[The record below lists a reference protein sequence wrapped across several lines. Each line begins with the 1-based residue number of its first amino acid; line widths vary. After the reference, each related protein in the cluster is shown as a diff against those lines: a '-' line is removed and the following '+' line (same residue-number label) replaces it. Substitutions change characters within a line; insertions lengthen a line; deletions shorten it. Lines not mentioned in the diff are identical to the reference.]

1 MEPFFLLIT
10 TRGPIILNTIRAAR
24 KAMATRFEIILHS
37 HQRKDWLQSVAE
49 EILDE
54 IDRIESQ
61 LSRYMPTSQIA
72 RANRLAALQPVKLD
86 PQVFQLL
93 EDCIQW
99 HQQTRGAFDITAGPL
114 LKCWG
119 FTDGQYREPSR
130 DTIESTLEHVGIH
143 HIQLEPGS
151 HTISF
156 DTEGVTLDLGAV
168 GKGYAMERAKEI
180 LADYE
185 IESAI
190 LHGGT
195 STICAVG
202 TPPDD
207 VAWHVGI
214 VRPEKDL
221 ASPFADRSATAQPS
235 SVSDLL
241 TSVALTD
248 ASLSISAV
256 WGKSF
261 QSGDRTFGHI
271 IDPRNGYPV
280 SDQWL
285 TAIVHENA
293 LSSDV
298 LTTAMLV
305 DGTQLNENLSE
316 HLMGKQW
323 LMIQQGEEKDTY
335 EVVSQ
340 GMGHNPIQRSPTL
353 PESGEAP

>member
-1 MEPFFLLIT
+1 M
-10 TRGPIILNTIRAAR
+10 
-24 KAMATRFEIILHS
+24 
-37 HQRKDWLQSVAE
+37 
-49 EILDE
+49 
-54 IDRIESQ
+54 
-61 LSRYMPTSQIA
+61 
-72 RANRLAALQPVKLD
+72 
-86 PQVFQLL
+86 
-93 EDCIQW
+93 
-99 HQQTRGAFDITAGPL
+99 
-114 LKCWG
+114 
-119 FTDGQYREPSR
+119 
-130 DTIESTLEHVGIH
+130 
-143 HIQLEPGS
+143 
-151 HTISF
+151 
-156 DTEGVTLDLGAV
+156 DLGAV

-202 TPPDD
+202 TPPED

-235 SVSDLL
+235 NVSDLL
-241 TSVALTD
+241 TSVALTN

-305 DGTQLNENLSE
+305 DGTQLTENLSE

-323 LMIQQGEEKDTY
+323 LMIRQGEEKDTY

-353 PESGEAP
+353 PESGEAT

>member
-1 MEPFFLLIT
+1 M
-10 TRGPIILNTIRAAR
+10 
-24 KAMATRFEIILHS
+24 
-37 HQRKDWLQSVAE
+37 
-49 EILDE
+49 
-54 IDRIESQ
+54 
-61 LSRYMPTSQIA
+61 
-72 RANRLAALQPVKLD
+72 
-86 PQVFQLL
+86 
-93 EDCIQW
+93 
-99 HQQTRGAFDITAGPL
+99 
-114 LKCWG
+114 
-119 FTDGQYREPSR
+119 
-130 DTIESTLEHVGIH
+130 
-143 HIQLEPGS
+143 
-151 HTISF
+151 
-156 DTEGVTLDLGAV
+156 
-168 GKGYAMERAKEI
+168 
-180 LADYE
+180 
-185 IESAI
+185 
-190 LHGGT
+190 
-195 STICAVG
+195 
-202 TPPDD
+202 
-207 VAWHVGI
+207 GI

-305 DGTQLNENLSE
+305 DGTQLTENLSE

-323 LMIQQGEEKDTY
+323 LMIRQGEEKDTY

-340 GMGHNPIQRSPTL
+340 GMGTIPYNDHPPSQNQGRL
-353 PESGEAP
+353 PEFECEEVGSKRQVTLESSSSPIVPI

>member
-1 MEPFFLLIT
+1 
-10 TRGPIILNTIRAAR
+10 
-24 KAMATRFEIILHS
+24 
-37 HQRKDWLQSVAE
+37 
-49 EILDE
+49 
-54 IDRIESQ
+54 
-61 LSRYMPTSQIA
+61 
-72 RANRLAALQPVKLD
+72 
-86 PQVFQLL
+86 
-93 EDCIQW
+93 
-99 HQQTRGAFDITAGPL
+99 
-114 LKCWG
+114 
-119 FTDGQYREPSR
+119 
-130 DTIESTLEHVGIH
+130 
-143 HIQLEPGS
+143 
-151 HTISF
+151 
-156 DTEGVTLDLGAV
+156 
-168 GKGYAMERAKEI
+168 
-180 LADYE
+180 
-185 IESAI
+185 
-190 LHGGT
+190 
-195 STICAVG
+195 
-202 TPPDD
+202 
-207 VAWHVGI
+207 VGI

-241 TSVALTD
+241 TSVALTN

-280 SDQWL
+280 SSQWL

-305 DGTQLNENLSE
+305 DGTQLTENLSE

-323 LMIQQGEEKDTY
+323 LMIHQGEEKDTY

-340 GMGHNPIQRSPTL
+340 GMGHDPIQGSPTL

>member
-1 MEPFFLLIT
+1 
-10 TRGPIILNTIRAAR
+10 
-24 KAMATRFEIILHS
+24 MATRFEIILHS

-61 LSRYMPTSQIA
+61 PAATCPPVNRASQSTRCPSA
-72 RANRLAALQPVKLD
+72 SQLD

-99 HQQTRGAFDITAGPL
+99 HQQTR
-114 LKCWG
+114 
-119 FTDGQYREPSR
+119 EPSISLQALSSNVGGLPMDNIVSPPGIR
-130 DTIESTLEHVGIH
+130 LKALEQWHS
-143 HIQLEPGS
+143 S
-151 HTISF
+151 HPIGAWQPTISF
-156 DTEGVTLDLGAV
+156 DTDGVTLDLGAV
-168 GKGYAMERAKEI
+168 GKGYAMETRRFWQTM
-180 LADYE
+180 

-190 LHGGT
+190 LHGAQAR
-195 STICAVG
+195 SARL

-261 QSGDRTFGHI
+261 RSGDRTFAILSIHEMATLFPISGS
-271 IDPRNGYPV
+271 PSCMKTLFPV
-280 SDQWL
+280 MCSP
-285 TAIVHENA
+285 
-293 LSSDV
+293 
-298 LTTAMLV
+298 AMLV
-305 DGTQLNENLSE
+305 EAHSSPKICPSTSWKTMAHDPARR
-316 HLMGKQW
+316 
-323 LMIQQGEEKDTY
+323 EKDT
-335 EVVSQ
+335 
-340 GMGHNPIQRSPTL
+340 
-353 PESGEAP
+353 

>member
-10 TRGPIILNTIRAAR
+10 TRRPIILNTIRAAR

-37 HQRKDWLQSVAE
+37 HQRNDWLQSVAE

-119 FTDGQYREPSR
+119 FTDGQYCEPSR
-130 DTIESTLEHVGIH
+130 DTIERTLEHVGIH

-202 TPPDD
+202 TPP
-207 VAWHVGI
+207 
-214 VRPEKDL
+214 
-221 ASPFADRSATAQPS
+221 
-235 SVSDLL
+235 
-241 TSVALTD
+241 
-248 ASLSISAV
+248 
-256 WGKSF
+256 
-261 QSGDRTFGHI
+261 
-271 IDPRNGYPV
+271 
-280 SDQWL
+280 
-285 TAIVHENA
+285 
-293 LSSDV
+293 
-298 LTTAMLV
+298 
-305 DGTQLNENLSE
+305 
-316 HLMGKQW
+316 
-323 LMIQQGEEKDTY
+323 
-335 EVVSQ
+335 
-340 GMGHNPIQRSPTL
+340 
-353 PESGEAP
+353 